1 MWWKWASSGPDV
13 GGFSFHQ
20 ICFQFERQSNAD
32 LIFLKFDKELE
43 SPSWN
48 VCKMQLFAFL
58 CFTAAESAEVMVI
71 PDDDSS
77 SNSDSNSDSSMVSID
92 SSLSSVLSVDTDSS
106 IHLESSSPYSG
117 YSDDSSDEDED

>member
-1 MWWKWASSGPDV
+1 M
-13 GGFSFHQ
+13 
-20 ICFQFERQSNAD
+20 R
-32 LIFLKFDKELE
+32 DKRAVDHEVIR
-43 SPSWN
+43 S
-48 VCKMQLFAFL
+48 
-58 CFTAAESAEVMVI
+58 AAESAEVMVI

-77 SNSDSNSDSSMVSID
+77 SDSNSNSSSDSNSDSNSSMVSID

>member
-1 MWWKWASSGPDV
+1 
-13 GGFSFHQ
+13 
-20 ICFQFERQSNAD
+20 
-32 LIFLKFDKELE
+32 
-43 SPSWN
+43 
-48 VCKMQLFAFL
+48 MQLFAFL

-77 SNSDSNSDSSMVSID
+77 SNSNSNSDSNSDSSMVSID

>member
-1 MWWKWASSGPDV
+1 MVKS
-13 GGFSFHQ
+13 H
-20 ICFQFERQSNAD
+20 SNAD
-32 LIFLKFDKELE
+32 LIFLKSDKELE

>member
-1 MWWKWASSGPDV
+1 MQYSGGEEP
-13 GGFSFHQ
+13 
-20 ICFQFERQSNAD
+20 QSNAD
-32 LIFLKFDKELE
+32 LIFLKSDKELE

-71 PDDDSS
+71 PDDDS
-77 SNSDSNSDSSMVSID
+77 NSDSDSDSSMVSID

-117 YSDDSSDEDED
+117 YSDDSSEEDED